1 MHRQFYRPLNILLLV
16 VLISLVG
23 YGHAAHDSLNH
34 SVKKGSFHIAQ
45 AINNKWEE
53 LYVEQYT
60 VQYQTKSFRVTPHNN
75 ELMIRINQQSVSYGD
90 IEFVHLKACGQNISP
105 DYARYVQSGENVL
118 DDILYDDH
126 NVAINHENPIE
137 ILWNI
142 PSDCHE
148 DVTLSMKANE
158 YESPEENAF
167 RFPNWDIPSQRYD
180 YQHSGSL
187 LVDGNISEVD
197 GIFSPLFSPFWTAA
211 TGHPS
216 NNTLLYLR
224 DDSTYIYI
232 AADVLLDNTNEFG
245 QDWIK
250 VIALNTFNG
259 IEKEY
264 RVDDFTDTYGKCS
277 FGLTSKVTY
286 KHQTCEIRIPK
297 DEILG
302 QRLDFIL
309 RYYGTGG
316 GGDPTVS
323 VGSVSFSDVTGDRT
337 PTIRGTATAADGA
350 SQITSVGFGLADGHG
365 AGSGN
370 IVPDYDGVCTA
381 NDGTFDEFVEPFTC
395 TTSTLAYGEYRMFI
409 QATNGSQSGTNSTAI
424 FTVSDDVF
432 YPQTNSD
439 GFGSANNTES
449 MLMDYAGVLYA
460 GTRNLSTN
468 AEFWSYDD
476 VSWTQ
481 EVDQEVNGLKRI
493 ASMVVYNDLLHALVI
508 DEDNF
513 NPEVWSFDGNAWSQ
527 VTSTNMQAS
536 ANAYGDDPAPIAV
549 YDSNLYIGV
558 FDGTTEQ
565 SEIWKYNGSTWSQVN
580 TDGFGDA
587 GNTTVTAMKVHNSRL
602 YIGTRNS
609 LTGTEIW
616 SYDGATWTQANI
628 DGFAIDDMDGT
639 FSLEVYE
646 DELYAGTYHSASL
659 GASVWKYSG
668 SGTTWTQVNTDGF
681 GDTSNGTIL
690 AMKSYNG
697 LLYAGTYNGNDG
709 SEVWAYNG
717 TTWSLVNDPGFSS
730 DTGNSKTQSL
740 HVFKGILYA
749 SVFNETTGTEVWKL
763 NTDIAAPSLSLTAIT
778 DPTADTTPVLTGTA
792 TDAAGALVTD
802 IEFQMDGT
810 GGSWTNCT
818 SDDGTFDESTEA
830 FTCTVTV
837 ALSAGSHTMYVRST
851 DSNDNTTAGGN
862 ESQDTFTVSASPT
875 ATPTPTTSQT
885 SDEEE
890 EEDDS
895 ESETPQI
902 PQGQSEEIGGNF
914 TPIKDSY
921 TGGQLATVI
930 VEPGTFTNDA
940 YFSAQLSES
949 QFSNGIL
956 ANPLAGSLD
965 PDLGILPTN
974 IVLAGGIGG
983 KLGIRQACG
992 VAWQVGGVQQMWYK
1006 SYPPEGSNKPAAIII
1021 PELQTKPSIIAL
1033 SYKDTDLSPQG
1044 KVSQRF
1050 LESQLKLAHS
1060 LEGSVWRIMPSS
1072 VVDPINNTVAA
1083 LEKLGGY
1090 YMIVASCGG
1099 RTGRA
1104 FTPSTLGETTI
1115 NDDVTPVE
1123 KVTSPVIKNESMPKS
1138 AQPVVKTESFFQKV
1152 TKVVRKILNLQ

>member
-1 MHRQFYRPLNILLLV
+1 MLKQFIRPLNILLLV
-16 VLISLVG
+16 VLASLVG
-23 YGHAAHDSLNH
+23 YGYAHDDSVTH
-34 SVKKGSFHIAQ
+34 SVMKGSFHISQ
-45 AINNKWEE
+45 AINNQWEVRF
-53 LYVEQYT
+53 VEPYSVT
-60 VQYQTKSFRVTPHNN
+60 YQTKNFQLTPQNN
-75 ELMIRINQQSVSYGD
+75 SLKIRINQQSVSYGD

-142 PSDCHE
+142 PGDCHE
-148 DVTLSMKANE
+148 DVTVSMKANE

-167 RFPNWDIPSQRYD
+167 RFPNWGIPSQSYD

-187 LVDGNISEVD
+187 FVDGNISEVD

-224 DDSTYIYI
+224 DDSAYIYV

-264 RVDDFTDTYGKCS
+264 RVDDYTDTYGKCA
-277 FGLTSKVTY
+277 FGLTSKVAY

-297 DEILG
+297 NEILG
-302 QRLDFIL
+302 QKLDFIL

-316 GGDPTVS
+316 GGDPSVG
-323 VGSVSFSDVTGDRT
+323 VGSVSFSDITGDRT

-350 SQITSVGFGLADGHG
+350 SEITSVGFGLADSHG

-370 IVPDYDGVCTA
+370 VVADYDGVCTA
-381 NDGTFDEFVEPFTC
+381 NDGVFDELVEPFTC
-395 TTSTLAYGEYRMFI
+395 TTSTLAYGEYRMFLR
-409 QATNGSQSGTNSTAI
+409 ATNGSQSGTNSTAI
-424 FTVSDDVF
+424 FTVSDDIF
-432 YPQTNSD
+432 YPQINSD

-460 GTRNLSTN
+460 GTRNSSTN

-481 EVDQEVNGLKRI
+481 ESDQEVNGLTRI
-493 ASMVVYNDLLHALVI
+493 ASMVTFDDLLYALVI
-508 DEDNF
+508 DEEDF
-513 NPEVWSFDGNAWSQ
+513 NPEIWSFNGSLWSQ
-527 VTSTNMQAS
+527 VTATDMQAS
-536 ANAYGDDPAPIAV
+536 ANAYGDDPAPMAV

-558 FDGTTEQ
+558 FDGSTEQ
-565 SEIWKYNGSTWSQVN
+565 SEIWKYNGSTWTQVN

-587 GNTTVTAMKVHNSRL
+587 GNTIVTAMKVHNSKL

-609 LTGTEIW
+609 LTGTEVW
-616 SYDGATWTQANI
+616 SYDGNTWTQVNV

-697 LLYAGTYNGNDG
+697 LLYAGTYNSNDG

-730 DTGNSKTQSL
+730 DTGNSRTQSL
-740 HVFKGILYA
+740 HAFKGILYA
-749 SVFNETTGTEVWKL
+749 SVFNETTGTEVWEL
-763 NTDIAAPSLSLTAIT
+763 NTDTAAPTLSLTAIT
-778 DPTADTTPVLTGTA
+778 DPTTDTTPTLTGTA
-792 TDAAGALVTD
+792 TDAAGAHVTD
-802 IEFQMDGT
+802 VEFQMDGT
-810 GGSWTNCT
+810 GGAWTNCT
-818 SDDGTFDESTEA
+818 ADDATFDESSEA

-837 ALSAGSHTMYVRST
+837 ALSAGSHTMYVRAT
-851 DSNDNTTAGGN
+851 DSNDNTTGSGD
-862 ESQDTFTVSASPT
+862 ESEDAFTVSASPT
-875 ATPTPTTSQT
+875 ASPTAAPS
-885 SDEEE
+885 SNV
-890 EEDDS
+890 EDNS

-921 TGGQLATVI
+921 TGGQSATVI
-930 VEPGTFTNDA
+930 VEPGTFSNDA

-956 ANPLAGSLD
+956 ANPLAGALN

-983 KLGIRQACG
+983 KLGIKQACG
-992 VAWQVGGVQQMWYK
+992 IAWQVGGVHQMWYK
-1006 SYPPEGSNKPAAIII
+1006 TYPPEGSNKPAAIII
-1021 PELQTKPSIIAL
+1021 PELQVKPSIIAL
-1033 SYKDTDLSPQG
+1033 SYKDTDLTPPG
-1044 KVSQRF
+1044 NASQRF

-1060 LEGSVWRIMPSS
+1060 MEGAVWRIMPTS

-1099 RTGRA
+1099 TTART
-1104 FTPSTLGETTI
+1104 FVPSTLGETTI
-1115 NDDVTPVE
+1115 NEDAAPAEDTISPEIKKE
-1123 KVTSPVIKNESMPKS
+1123 KASKP
-1138 AQPVVKTESFFQKV
+1138 AQSTVKTESFFQKV
-1152 TKVVRKILNLQ
+1152 TKVVRKILNIN